1 MNIVG
6 ITTQQEV
13 WAASRDFRFRINQIL
28 IIEDEYQGHLRGEVV
43 ETNSFNRFIPLDMT
57 GSAMVDKDV
66 LASLQRLGYDI
77 GEDTIHLAKV
87 RLLVEAQYPVQTGA
101 RVRVPSFDEVRDLMV
116 HARPRDGLVLGV
128 IKSTE
133 NMCHAMD
140 DDLKDIA
147 HIYEDSQVKRNH
159 GIPFIFDIRAMQQ
172 YPHIGIFGG
181 SGSGKSF
188 GMRVLLEEIM
198 KLNIPAV
205 VLDPHFEMDFSAP
218 ADNIDV
224 SYRTDLRDRFQ
235 CMQIGEGIGVN
246 FSDLSTGD
254 LKNLLAA
261 SGQLTE
267 SMENGIEVL
276 HKRNDTYHS
285 FSQRIELLA
294 QGLEEGENA
303 IRAKLSE
310 AQDQYERDMYTKCL
324 AILSEHRN
332 AVPLP
337 SVKGLVWR
345 LRRLHN
351 EGLFNHNIQPLVDN
365 IKLGK
370 LTVIQGPSRLLNV
383 FSTYI
388 LNNLYR
394 RRRDYRDALYKNVP
408 CEFFPPFVIAAD
420 EAHGF
425 APKGWETPSKRILKE
440 ISQEGRKYGVFLILA
455 TQRPT
460 LLDETITA
468 QLNTKL
474 VFRTVRSSDITT
486 IKEETDLAPEE
497 ARRLPYLR
505 SGDAFISSAII
516 GRTMAIRIRLAK
528 TASPHTVN
536 PFDELKE
543 RVEQDQNRLLSCIKE
558 GLPVFEHKLT
568 ALAKD
573 IEESTGGK
581 TVIDVKKLKELL
593 DRLCDQGKLKVE
605 QSPFGNI
612 YKEA

>member
-13 WAASRDFRFRINQIL
+13 WAASRDFRFRINQML
-28 IIEDEYQGHLRGEVV
+28 IIEDEYQGALRGEVV

-66 LASLQRLGYDI
+66 LTSLERLGYDI
-77 GEDTIHLAKV
+77 GEDTIHLAKI

-101 RVRVPSFDEVRDLMV
+101 RVRVPFFDEVKDLMI
-116 HARPRDGLVLGV
+116 HARPGEGLVMGI

-133 NMCHAMD
+133 TMCQGMD
-140 DDLKDIA
+140 DDLKGIA
-147 HIYEDSQVKRNH
+147 HIYEDGEVKKN
-159 GIPFIFDIRAMQQ
+159 GGVPFIFDIKAMQQ

-205 VLDPHFEMDFSAP
+205 VLDPHYEMDFSTRA
-218 ADNIDV
+218 ANIDP
-224 SYRTDLRDRFQ
+224 SYGADFSDRFE

-246 FSDLSTGD
+246 FSDLSTND
-254 LKNLLAA
+254 LKNLLSA

-267 SMENGIEVL
+267 AMENGIEVL

-285 FSQRIELLA
+285 FSQRLDLLA

-303 IRAKLSE
+303 IRAKLNE
-310 AQDQYERDMYTKCL
+310 AQQQYDREMYKKCL
-324 AILSEHRN
+324 DILAEHRN
-332 AVPLP
+332 SVPLP
-337 SVKGLVWR
+337 SVKGLIWR
-345 LRRLHN
+345 LRRLHSD
-351 EGLFNHNIQPLVDN
+351 GLFNHNIQPLVDN
-365 IKLGK
+365 IRLGK

-383 FSTYI
+383 FATYI

-394 RRRDYRDALYKNVP
+394 RRRDYRDALYKNIP
-408 CEFFPPFVIAAD
+408 CEFFPPFVVAAD
-420 EAHGF
+420 EAHTF
-425 APKGWETPSKRILKE
+425 APKGWDKPSKSILQE

-474 VFRTVRSSDITT
+474 VFRTVRSSDIAT

-505 SGDAFISSAII
+505 SGDAFISSAIM

-543 RVEQDQNRLLSCIKE
+543 RRDKDQSQLLCYIKE
-558 GLPVFEHKLT
+558 ELPVFEHKLT
-568 ALAKD
+568 ALALN
-573 IEESTGGK
+573 IEKNSGGK
-581 TVIDVKKLKELL
+581 TVIDVRKLKELL